1 MIRRLSCGLW
11 KMNLQ
16 NIYNKIRDR
25 KRITFD
31 EALTLYRNADLLT
44 LGELA
49 RDIAREKNQSDV
61 GYIIDRNINYTNV
74 CTLSCQFCN
83 FSRRKADDD
92 AYTLSF
98 EELDQKIHETID
110 LGGTGI
116 LLQGGQH
123 PDYKIDW
130 YEELFQHIRE
140 TSPNIHIHALS
151 PPEIEH
157 ISRKSHLSYE
167 ETLRRLKEAGLMSLP
182 GGGGEILVDRVRQ
195 VISKGKVSA
204 NRWLEIMMTAHRLG
218 IPSSATMMFGHIE
231 TIEERMT
238 HLDRLR
244 EAQDKTGGFFAFIPW
259 TFQSKDTELNQLY
272 DIKPVTSHEYL
283 RILALSRIY
292 LDNFKNIQVSWL
304 TQGLKLGSVALHF
317 GANDLGSCMIEE
329 NVIRQAGA
337 LNQAN
342 AESLRQTIEDAGFRP
357 SQRNSCYQ
365 FIE

>member
-1 MIRRLSCGLW
+1 MPT
-11 KMNLQ
+11 
-16 NIYNKIRDR
+16 NIKTTYAKIENRE
-25 KRITFD
+25 RITCD
-31 EALTLYRNADLLT
+31 EALMLYRNADLLS

-49 RDIAREKNQSDV
+49 NDIAREKNLFDI

-74 CTLSCQFCN
+74 CALSCQFCN
-83 FSRRKADDD
+83 FSRKKMDVD
-92 AYTLSF
+92 AYTLNLN
-98 EELDQKIHETID
+98 ELDQKIRETIE

-130 YEELFQHIRE
+130 YENLLQHICE
-140 TSPNIHIHALS
+140 TFPNIHIHALS

-157 ISRKSHLSYE
+157 ISRKSHLSYK
-167 ETLRRLKEAGLMSLP
+167 ETLKRLKEAGLKSLP

-195 VISKGKVSA
+195 LISKGKVSA
-204 NRWLEIMMTAHRLG
+204 NSWLEIMMTAHRLG

-231 TIEERMT
+231 TIEERLI

-259 TFQSKDTELNQLY
+259 TFQSKDTKLNQHY
-272 DIKPVTSHEYL
+272 IFKPASSHEYL

-304 TQGLKLGSVALHF
+304 TQGLKLGAVALHF
-317 GANDLGSCMIEE
+317 GGNDLGSCMIEE
-329 NVIRQAGA
+329 NVISQAGA
-337 LNQAN
+337 DNRAN
-342 AESLRQTIEDAGFRP
+342 AETLCRTIKQSGFRP
-357 SQRNSCYQ
+357 RQRNSCYQ
-365 FIE
+365 FL